1 MEAGEEITVGDS
13 PLPAA
18 DAAQWPFELTFDGGA
33 RRIGEGDKVSGAA
46 AVLWRHDPHRGYP
59 RVVAV
64 AVVALPGCDN
74 AQTAEAS

>member
-1 MEAGEEITVGDS
+1 METSEEIAVGNS

-18 DAAQWPFELTFDGGA
+18 DTAQWPYELTFDGGA

-46 AVLWRHDPHRGYP
+46 AVLWRHDPRRGYP

-64 AVVALPGCDN
+64 AVVALPG
-74 AQTAEAS
+74 